1 MYLARRLGMGFA
13 HCPCLGFRGQRDQD
27 GFATEDIRFIELLRM
42 SAADIMSRS
51 VRRGNK
57 HLQQQHRLSAVAP
70 WCGACVQSCL
80 GPFPFP
86 WLGADDEPPSMRP
99 PISYLMTRR
108 MPSMTSSGGAGVSRG
123 PRMRAGPGA
132 ELPSTYFRLQHQ
144 RRGDRFRGIISTS
157 NLHPPS

>member
-108 MPSMTSSGGAGVSRG
+108 MPSMTSSWGITGTSHASGSG
-123 PRMRAGPGA
+123 PFWSGA
-132 ELPSTYFRLQHQ
+132 ELPSRSGFDIDAS
-144 RRGDRFRGIISTS
+144 RGGIIS